1 MSELAVEG
9 QVAKTA
15 PCCHDLPP
23 QYDSSQPRQDLLTS
37 VIENDQGVRKL
48 FQRMYDLDKE
58 MTKMV
63 ENLDN
68 KHFSIENPDWNF
80 LAEYFQESGR
90 KTTEMAQMGTMVANL
105 FKDRTVHNTTELY
118 KALSELDDSELQR
131 AYDSFKRHSTWQM
144 RHELAQNHEC
154 SGELQDRDLVGN
166 SQTSSTTKQAERAG
180 DCLPD
185 SSCSCDRLVELSAK
199 MDKINEKLCRSFPSH
214 DGANIS
220 KMSVDNTAKP
230 TVGFWK
236 RIFKRSAQL

>member
-105 FKDRTVHNTTELY
+105 FKDRTVHN
-118 KALSELDDSELQR
+118 
-131 AYDSFKRHSTWQM
+131 
-144 RHELAQNHEC
+144 HEC

-166 SQTSSTTKQAERAG
+166 SQTSSTIKQAERAG

-214 DGANIS
+214 DAANIS